1 MGRGRRAMLPTGTN
15 AKNADPAI
23 RRRGAMNNHQ
33 RGVYQPLMDNIPIY
47 DLSDEEIEEEE
58 RSRLP
63 LLIVIALVVLAA
75 FAGVVWLAYN
85 QGVARGRASAAVVI
99 AAPDGPVRTA
109 PTDAG
114 GEPTPYTGLKVY
126 GQPVPPD
133 QEAQSTAL
141 APAVIPPAD
150 ASLAANAVVAPTTE
164 APPVRLSPETPAIA
178 AAPAA
183 KPVPAALP
191 AAAKPVTP
199 APAPAAARKPAEAA
213 TPAVTRPA
221 IAAGG
226 ALLQIGA
233 YETQEIADGAWAAFR
248 ARHASVAG
256 TLVEDVQ
263 KADLG
268 AKGTWYRLRMGPFS
282 DKGAAVATCEK
293 LKAEGATCFVAAP

>member
-1 MGRGRRAMLPTGTN
+1 MAWRAMLREAVG
-15 AKNADPAI
+15 AKNADNAI
-23 RRRGAMNNHQ
+23 RSESVMNNHQ

-63 LLIVIALVVLAA
+63 LLIVVALVVLAA

-99 AAPDGPVRTA
+99 AAPQGPVRTA

-114 GEPTPYTGLKVY
+114 GEATPYTGLKVY

-133 QEAQSTAL
+133 QEAQSSVLARTPPRSIVSDAAL
-141 APAVIPPAD
+141 PG
-150 ASLAANAVVAPTTE
+150 NAVVAPTTE
-164 APPVRLSPETPAIA
+164 APPVRLSPDTPAIA
-178 AAPAA
+178 AAPPA
-183 KPVPAALP
+183 KPAI
-191 AAAKPVTP
+191 AAAKPAAQAP
-199 APAPAAARKPAEAA
+199 ARSAPAPLAAVEPTSLPAARSA
-213 TPAVTRPA
+213 
-221 IAAGG
+221 AAGG
-226 ALLQIGA
+226 AVLQIGA
-233 YETQEIADGAWAAFR
+233 YESQEIADGAWAAFK

-256 TLVEDVQ
+256 TLADDIQ

-268 AKGTWYRLRMGPFS
+268 AKGTWYRLRMGPFA
-282 DKGAAVATCEK
+282 DKAAAAAACEK